1 MLLML
6 AQWLQGLSPEFGF
19 LRVFQYITFRAVMA
33 ALTALLIG
41 LLAGPKVIRMLRA
54 LKIGQPIRGYAMQTH
69 LSKSGTPTM
78 GGVLILAS
86 LAISTLLWFDLS
98 NRFVWIVLIVT
109 LGFGAIGWVDDW
121 RKVVNKDPEGMR
133 SREKYFWQSVI
144 GLVAALYLVFSIS
157 ESSNARVFELF
168 LAWVQSGFSLDLPPK
183 AGLLLPFFKEVSYPL
198 GVLGF
203 VILTYLVIVGASNA
217 VNLTDG
223 LDGLAIMPVILV
235 GASLGVFAYVT
246 GNAVYAKYLL
256 FPHIPGSGALM
267 IFCSVWLASKCVS
280 SASLSTPVFHAS

>member
-6 AQWLQGLSPEFGF
+6 TQWLQGLSPELGF
-19 LRVFQYITFRAVMA
+19 LRVFQYLTCRAVMA

-41 LLAGPKVIRMLRA
+41 LVAGPKVIRMLTA

-78 GGVLILAS
+78 GGVLILLS
-86 LAISTLLWFDLS
+86 IAISTLLWFDLS

-144 GLVAALYLVFSIS
+144 GLLAALYLVFSIS
-157 ESSNARVFELF
+157 ENSNARVFELF
-168 LAWVQSGFSLDLPPK
+168 ITWVQSGFSMDLPPQGRPAGAVLQGGQLPAGR
-183 AGLLLPFFKEVSYPL
+183 AGLRDPDLPGDRGRQQRREPDRWP
-198 GVLGF
+198 GRPGHHA
-203 VILTYLVIVGASNA
+203 G
-217 VNLTDG
+217 DHG
-223 LDGLAIMPVILV
+223 GRLAGHLC
-235 GASLGVFAYVT
+235 LRDR
-246 GNAVYAKYLL
+246 
-256 FPHIPGSGALM
+256 
-267 IFCSVWLASKCVS
+267 
-280 SASLSTPVFHAS
+280 